1 MRGERRLMVGWAALA
16 ALLLAVPAAADISSG
31 QYCCL
36 SKERICV
43 NYNFTGDTV
52 AVSGLAEPGAEV
64 IVKVSSPPASLK
76 LARKGRV
83 GPIWMNV
90 SEAEFRNAPAFYKVN
105 CTQTLNPV
113 LPSGLLNRLGLGYD
127 GLKSQITVSPAE
139 EDSPENFQEFIG
151 LKESEGLYDM
161 GPRSVQVDSQGVFHT
176 SFEWPS
182 NAPAGPYTVT
192 VYEVKDGRLL
202 REATGRLSVETVGL
216 TRWLA
221 DLAQHNGAAYGLLAV
236 ASALGAGL
244 VVGFIFKGA
253 KGGH

>member
-1 MRGERRLMVGWAALA
+1 MRRERWLMVGWAALA
-16 ALLLAVPAAADISSG
+16 ACAAALMLLGPAAANISSG

-43 NYNFTGDTV
+43 NYNFSGDSV

-76 LARKGRV
+76 LARKGKV

-113 LPSGLLNRLGLGYD
+113 LPSELLNRLGLGYD
-127 GLKSQITVSPAE
+127 GLKSQITVSPAR
-139 EDSPENFQEFIG
+139 EDSPENFQEFTG
-151 LKESEGLYDM
+151 LKESERLYEVK
-161 GPRSVQVDSQGVFHT
+161 PRSVQVDSQGVFHT

-192 VYEVKDGRLL
+192 VYQVKDGRLL

-221 DLAQHNGAAYGLLAV
+221 DLAQHSPSPLSSGRV
-236 ASALGAGL
+236 AST
-244 VVGFIFKGA
+244 
-253 KGGH
+253 